1 MQTQDSRLQTRSRR
15 RRPQTP
21 LCPSKTLTSQTEAAS
36 PAAAPHPTP
45 PGSSQPPVAH
55 LSWSGRRQICPAL
68 PAYWACAPL
77 RSLLGNVVLPAN
89 LAARG
94 RQVSELQVR
103 IPSLRLR
110 SLGIGAGLWA
120 CFLNCKMGLIIAIG
134 FLRLWSLFQGMAYGK
149 I

>member
-1 MQTQDSRLQTRSRR
+1 MQTQGSRLQTRSRR

-21 LCPSKTLTSQTEAAS
+21 LCPSETLTSQTEVAS
-36 PAAAPHPTP
+36 PRSGPTSQAGRVFPAA
-45 PGSSQPPVAH
+45 VAH
-55 LSWSGRRQICPAL
+55 LSWSGRRQICLAL

-103 IPSLRLR
+103 IPSLHLR
-110 SLGIGAGLWA
+110 TVGVGAGLWA
-120 CFLNCKMGLIIAIG
+120 CFLNCKMGLIIATG
-134 FLRLWSLFQGMAYGK
+134 FLRLWSLFQGMAFGK